1 MLRTAR
7 LEYAVS
13 ETLTNVRRNPFIS
26 VAAILV
32 MTISLFMF
40 GAVFL
45 LRGAIQRSVDLFTGN
60 VEVAIFLEEDLS
72 SDERDQLR
80 SEIEALKEVQTV
92 TYESKEDA
100 YKNFLELFKSS
111 PEFTQGVAAD
121 ALPASFRVKLIDA
134 SQYGAIAERFTN
146 RPGVRQVRD
155 ERQVVEDLFAQ
166 SSRLRQAGLYMAIVV
181 AFAAAVLIATTIRMG
196 IFTRRRE
203 IGIMKLVGATNW
215 FVRGPFMVEG
225 LAQGIVGAVIAVLL
239 LLPARGTLGSFGPGA
254 GLPQAV
260 NFAIDPGDVLGIG
273 VLLLAVGALIG
284 VIGSLLGLRRFLDV

>member
-13 ETLTNVRRNPFIS
+13 ETITNVRRNPFIS

-60 VEVAIFLEEDLS
+60 VEVAVFLTDGVS
-72 SDERDQLR
+72 SDEQEQLR
-80 SEIEALKEVQTV
+80 LELESLEEVRSV
-92 TYESKEDA
+92 EYESKEQA
-100 YKNFLELFKSS
+100 YERFLELFASS
-111 PEFTQGVAAD
+111 PEFTQNVDPG
-121 ALPASFRVKLIDA
+121 ALPASFRVKLEDPTKYTIV
-134 SQYGAIAERFTN
+134 AERFAN

-155 ERQVVEDLFAQ
+155 ERETVDELFA
-166 SSRLRQAGLYMAIVV
+166 STRRLRQAGLYMAIVV

-196 IFTRRRE
+196 IFTRRKE

-225 LAQGIVGAVIAVLL
+225 LAQGVLGAVFAVLL
-239 LLPARGTLGSFGPGA
+239 LIPARGPLGSFGPG
-254 GLPQAV
+254 GLLQT
-260 NFAIDPGDVLGIG
+260 IDFNITVPDVLWHGL
-273 VLLLAVGALIG
+273 LLLAVGSLIG
-284 VIGSLLGLRRFLDV
+284 VVGSLFGLRRFLDV